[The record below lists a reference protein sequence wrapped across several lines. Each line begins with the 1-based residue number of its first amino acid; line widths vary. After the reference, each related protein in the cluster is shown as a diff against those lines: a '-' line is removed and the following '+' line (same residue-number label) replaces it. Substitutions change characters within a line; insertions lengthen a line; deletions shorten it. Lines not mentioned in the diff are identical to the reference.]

1 MIKLAKKNISKW
13 HPKRK
18 ATVLAKSCFRQGSKT
33 ANIPNAGTTSTTTT
47 EVNPSTRETTNK
59 KNPYS
64 QLATDDDEDG
74 NYEPSDSDVSYDDI
88 SVDYSNDEE
97 NQEEEEGKEDDN
109 SPSTPTTK
117 QG

>member
-1 MIKLAKKNISKW
+1 MAS
-13 HPKRK
+13 KRK
-18 ATVLAKSCFRQGSKT
+18 ATVLASCFRQGSKT

-74 NYEPSDSDVSYDDI
+74 IMNPLIQMFPMMTFQWTIQMMKKPRGRRRERR
-88 SVDYSNDEE
+88 
-97 NQEEEEGKEDDN
+97 
-109 SPSTPTTK
+109 
-117 QG
+117 